1 MSDGPSGVG
10 SGPGPWRAW
19 HGPPTPSPTGAVSTL
34 GPASVEGTSETTRV
48 HYADRETEA
57 QRVLVLAT
65 SPTQSPLAFPRE
77 QQFPPTPE
85 RSGMFQKSSFN
96 VRIPL
101 QPLNGGVGLEPGPV

>member
-1 MSDGPSGVG
+1 M
-10 SGPGPWRAW
+10 
-19 HGPPTPSPTGAVSTL
+19 
-34 GPASVEGTSETTRV
+34 
-48 HYADRETEA
+48 
-57 QRVLVLAT
+57 LVLAT

-85 RSGMFQKSSFN
+85 HSGMFQKSSFN

>member
-1 MSDGPSGVG
+1 MGPAWWAQARGHGGLGMAPSHPHPLGPS
-10 SGPGPWRAW
+10 
-19 HGPPTPSPTGAVSTL
+19 PPLAQPPLKA
-34 GPASVEGTSETTRV
+34 PRV
-48 HYADRETEA
+48 HCADRETEA
-57 QRVLVLAT
+57 QRALVLPT

-85 RSGMFQKSSFN
+85 HSGMFQKSFFN